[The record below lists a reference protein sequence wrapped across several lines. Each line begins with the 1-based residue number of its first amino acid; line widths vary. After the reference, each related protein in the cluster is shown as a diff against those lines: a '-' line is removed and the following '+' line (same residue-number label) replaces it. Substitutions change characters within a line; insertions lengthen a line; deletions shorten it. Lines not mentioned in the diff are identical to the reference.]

1 MRDRLSG
8 IVAFVQAADAGGF
21 ALAAQR
27 LSLSRSAVAKSIARL
42 EQRLGVR
49 LFQRTTRNQTLTED
63 GQAFYERCVRAL
75 AEIEAAEGLLASGK
89 RAPMG
94 RLRVC
99 LPLLLGRYCAAPTL
113 LEVARKYPQ
122 LQLELSFTDRIVDLV
137 EESFDLAVRV
147 APLAAPF
154 EPRASLISRRLG
166 TMSVIMCAAPEYL
179 SARGTPK
186 KIEDL
191 DKHDTII
198 YARRSSVASWFFLD
212 ANGHR
217 EQVQIKSRL
226 RFDNLEAIA
235 DAAIAGAGVTWLPAF
250 LVARYVGEGSLI
262 ELTLGKRRFGVD
274 VYAMWPQ
281 ARHLP
286 SKLRVA
292 IDALAIGIPKILAT
306 ANERIPEK

>member
-89 RAPMG
+89 RAPIG

-122 LQLELSFTDRIVDLV
+122 LQLELSFTDRIVG
-137 EESFDLAVRV
+137 SGASRGNV
-147 APLAAPF
+147 AMGRLFMFHADYLCQCPRPFILSRAA
-154 EPRASLISRRLG
+154 
-166 TMSVIMCAAPEYL
+166 AA
-179 SARGTPK
+179 AAT
-186 KIEDL
+186 
-191 DKHDTII
+191 
-198 YARRSSVASWFFLD
+198 SS
-212 ANGHR
+212 
-217 EQVQIKSRL
+217 
-226 RFDNLEAIA
+226 
-235 DAAIAGAGVTWLPAF
+235 
-250 LVARYVGEGSLI
+250 
-262 ELTLGKRRFGVD
+262 
-274 VYAMWPQ
+274 
-281 ARHLP
+281 
-286 SKLRVA
+286 
-292 IDALAIGIPKILAT
+292 
-306 ANERIPEK
+306 